1 MKWQL
6 LFAIGSTAT
15 ALEPIG
21 EPEVVDGVWCYT
33 YLSSYLVTVG
43 AETAEVVIPTAQAFS
58 STQRGILP
66 PYFTNRS
73 TSAFPSTFQASVE
86 PSSALESTLEALIE
100 SSEII
105 AEPTLTTGLSF
116 PSTLPVP
123 TDEEDLGVT
132 TTQSGIATETST
144 EASANG
150 SEAVSGQDVIF
161 FVVPRVSN
169 ERRGLGKRATGGF
182 VGNGNTSNVRV
193 CTNAATFTLA
203 GGQLLVS
210 GNPVYYNGES
220 FKELIGQEDPPND
233 AVTREFASV
242 AGNLV
247 FASSALPHGEAGF
260 CQDPNTGQVF
270 ITFRSGPSG
279 CVPIT
284 LRIYQIEQCQDGRII
299 GLDVTSSRNIE
310 STQLSSIFELTTT
323 VFLSSVSTVSSS
335 IAVGGPSAPTEL
347 SSSTDSSLI
356 EASFSQS
363 PSSSYS
369 SSVTSTGPVESSLPI
384 TSSIESSISTQ
395 PISSTFSFDSSTSL
409 SETSIDL
416 LSSSKADPLGTSTTA
431 VIPTESLSTYISAR
445 EVSTESTEPF
455 PTESTS
461 TSLEIST
468 TNAEVTTSEPAI
480 TTADTSTTTEC
491 DSIVPLTTVALANPT
506 PVFDNDV
513 DYDDEYSV
521 VGLPWAPN
529 NSGGTTIIVSVNG
542 VLSVPDEDGAPGA
555 PENEALK
562 SSTLPPWSLLPY
574 WDDLYLDRSQGHTI
588 VYEVFEGIYGRQ
600 ATFEWVVGK
609 RNEDGTF
616 HFEAILYED
625 YPDDMEFRYYT
636 TPDSG
641 GSATVGYQT
650 PVNSG
655 SFVQFSFNQAGK
667 IPPALK
673 LNLVKVHRVP
683 WPSTFDNTE
692 CGKGA
697 NRV

>member
-1 MKWQL
+1 M
-6 LFAIGSTAT
+6 
-15 ALEPIG
+15 
-21 EPEVVDGVWCYT
+21 
-33 YLSSYLVTVG
+33 
-43 AETAEVVIPTAQAFS
+43 AQAFS

-66 PYFTNRS
+66 PYFMNRS

-86 PSSALESTLEALIE
+86 PSSALESTLEALTE

-105 AEPTLTTGLSF
+105 VELTLTTGLSF

-132 TTQSGIATETST
+132 TAKSSIATETST
-144 EASANG
+144 EASAT
-150 SEAVSGQDVIF
+150 SSGAASRQYVIF
-161 FVVPRVSN
+161 FVVPRVSD

-182 VGNGNTSNVRV
+182 VGNGNTSNFRV

-203 GGQLLVS
+203 EGQLLQS

-220 FKELIGQEDPPND
+220 FKQLTGQEDPPND

-242 AGNLV
+242 AGSLV
-247 FASSALPHGEAGF
+247 FASRALPNGEAGF
-260 CQDPNTGQVF
+260 FQDVNSV
-270 ITFRSGPSG
+270 
-279 CVPIT
+279 
-284 LRIYQIEQCQDGRII
+284 EQCQDGRII
-299 GLDVTSSRNIE
+299 GLDVTSSVIIE
-310 STQLSSIFELTTT
+310 STQLSSIFEPTTT
-323 VFLSSVSTVSSS
+323 VFPSSVSTVSSS
-335 IAVGGPSAPTEL
+335 IAVGGPSAPTKL
-347 SSSTDSSLI
+347 SSSTDSLLV

-363 PSSSYS
+363 PAYSFYS
-369 SSVTSTGPVESSLPI
+369 SVASSGPIESPLPVTA
-384 TSSIESSISTQ
+384 SIESSISTR
-395 PISSTFSFDSSTSL
+395 PISSTFSLDSWISL

-416 LSSSKADPLGTSTTA
+416 PSPSETDPLGTSTTA
-431 VIPTESLSTYISAR
+431 VISTESLSTYISAT

-455 PTESTS
+455 TTESTS
-461 TSLEIST
+461 ISSEIS
-468 TNAEVTTSEPAI
+468 A

-491 DSIVPLTTVALANPT
+491 DSLVPLTTVALANPT

-521 VGLPWAPN
+521 VGLPRAPN

-542 VLSVPDEDGAPGA
+542 VLSIPDEDGAPGA

-609 RNEDGTF
+609 RNEDGIF

-641 GSATVGYQT
+641 GSTTVGYQT
-650 PVNSG
+650 PVNSV

-683 WPSTFDNTE
+683 WPSTFHNTE